1 MVGPPSS
8 LIVCPLQTELLPN
21 LVLYSHLSYTTTM
34 TMYSARL
41 EEDQAFVQ
49 LSSQQI
55 NQAVQDRGIL
65 LLKEI
70 LALFPE
76 QDVSLTPNAQV
87 QAREALLKVLTRK
100 PTRPEKNNQ
109 LIVEHLYSYNTDF
122 NNFTASF
129 VYAYKQ
135 GILRFKYSVDGKA
148 GPSRILSED
157 LLNLGRWQSYKNGEI
172 TIHPSPLS
180 ENETPL
186 QLLPAPDVVLPSKSK
201 TQVEVEMLLDG
212 LYAQERKL
220 RTGTLSIEQEHV
232 LDSTMASCQQIETL
246 ISGSRD
252 FATEDQQEKVYS
264 NAIPALDMLAMQL
277 DVVRQEL
284 NADVLRELTIM
295 QGYLVSKHS
304 NLTLPDSSE

>member
-1 MVGPPSS
+1 
-8 LIVCPLQTELLPN
+8 
-21 LVLYSHLSYTTTM
+21 M
-34 TMYSARL
+34 TMYSAYL

-55 NQAVQDRGIL
+55 NQTVQDRGIL

-70 LALFPE
+70 LALFPQ
-76 QDVSLTPNAQV
+76 QDVSLTPNAQG

-109 LIVEHLYSYNTDF
+109 LVVEHLYSYNADF
-122 NNFTASF
+122 DNFTASF
-129 VYAYKQ
+129 FYAYRQ
-135 GILRFKYSVDGKA
+135 GVLYFKYSVDGKA

-157 LLNLGRWQSYKNGEI
+157 LLSLGHWQSYKNGEI

-180 ENETPL
+180 ENKTNL
-186 QLLPAPDVVLPSKSK
+186 QLLPIPDVVLPSKSK

-220 RTGTLSIEQEHV
+220 RIGTLSIEQEHA

-252 FATEDQQEKVYS
+252 FATKDQQEKVYS
-264 NAIPALDMLAMQL
+264 NAIPALDMLAVQL
-277 DVVRQEL
+277 DAVRQEL
-284 NADVLRELTIM
+284 NANVLRELTIM
-295 QGYLVSKHS
+295 QSYLVSKHS
-304 NLTLPDSSE
+304 NLTLPDSSDE